1 MTTIKSRIG
10 GPMVEIMR
18 AKNQEL
24 VSNALRLNA
33 ILPDTIVAIQTEVW
47 RELLRLLQDV
57 KLERAPDKV
66 WSIDNGQQLIG
77 NILTGLT
84 VYDMLH
90 DDIPE
95 HDHISTIKLKVEGAL
110 DDWLRQGNQPNID
123 QRMKDSTPLRMD
135 QEFERLLAQFE
146 CRYNTETEQYQW
158 YDTKNG
164 TWGGKC

>member
-10 GPMVEIMR
+10 EPMVEIMR
-18 AKNQEL
+18 AKNKEI
-24 VSNALRLNA
+24 VSNALQLNA
-33 ILPDTIVAIQTEVW
+33 ILPDTIGVIQTEVW
-47 RELLRLLQDV
+47 SDLLALLQDV
-57 KLERAPDKV
+57 RLERYPDKV
-66 WSIDNGQQLIG
+66 WSYDGGQKLIG
-77 NILTGLT
+77 NILTTLT

-95 HDHISTIKLKVEGAL
+95 HDHINTIKLQVQGAL
-110 DDWLRQGNQPNID
+110 NDWLRQWNQPNID

-146 CRYNTETEQYQW
+146 CRYNLETEEYQW
-158 YDTKNG
+158 YDTKNR